1 MEVRGGTPVIAGA
14 VGLGAAIDFLE
25 SIGMDAIERHE
36 RQLTAYAVERLSEI
50 EDLKIFGPLTD
61 RAGLVTFNL
70 GDVHPHDVATVLDTD
85 GIAIRAG
92 HHCCQPLM
100 RWLQVSSTARASF
113 YLYNTE
119 EDVDRLV
126 ASLLKTKE
134 YFGHAIG

>member
-1 MEVRGGTPVIAGA
+1 
-14 VGLGAAIDFLE
+14 
-25 SIGMDAIERHE
+25 MDEIERHE

-50 EDLKIFGPLTD
+50 EDLKIYGPLTD